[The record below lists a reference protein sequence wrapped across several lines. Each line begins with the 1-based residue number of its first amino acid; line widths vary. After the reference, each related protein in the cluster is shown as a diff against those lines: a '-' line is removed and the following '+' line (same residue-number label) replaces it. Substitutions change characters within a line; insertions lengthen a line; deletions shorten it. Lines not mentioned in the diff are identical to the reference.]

1 MLHVGLL
8 GPLRWTSAEIRRW
21 TWPAEWMWMN
31 QPYDTMATIVFFFYL
46 FNGFDIW
53 HRSGN
58 RAPENITVH
67 ILLSRINIH
76 SYSGVS
82 PGQTNLASHARTI
95 SAEKLSTACHYQLS
109 ALGFWFWILSRVE
122 KTHQKHQHL
131 TRAAKKHQARF
142 IFCQSK
148 SNLLISTAKSDA
160 VQFVR
165 CPESYCSLQLLA
177 RYCSLFK
184 DIWKLCRSLF
194 TMFHQSINHTRLNE
208 IQRKL
213 DPRKLVCHD

>member
-1 MLHVGLL
+1 M
-8 GPLRWTSAEIRRW
+8 
-21 TWPAEWMWMN
+21 
-31 QPYDTMATIVFFFYL
+31 
-46 FNGFDIW
+46 
-53 HRSGN
+53 
-58 RAPENITVH
+58 
-67 ILLSRINIH
+67 
-76 SYSGVS
+76 S
-82 PGQTNLASHARTI
+82 PGQTILASHARKI
-95 SAEKLSTACHYQLS
+95 SAEKMLDGMSLSAFNLS

-122 KTHQKHQHL
+122 KTHQNHQHH

-142 IFCQSK
+142 IFCQLK
-148 SNLLISTAKSDA
+148 SNLLISTAKSGA

-208 IQRKL
+208 IQHKL
-213 DPRKLVCHD
+213 DPRKLVCHDWRFNLQRQLPSGNLT